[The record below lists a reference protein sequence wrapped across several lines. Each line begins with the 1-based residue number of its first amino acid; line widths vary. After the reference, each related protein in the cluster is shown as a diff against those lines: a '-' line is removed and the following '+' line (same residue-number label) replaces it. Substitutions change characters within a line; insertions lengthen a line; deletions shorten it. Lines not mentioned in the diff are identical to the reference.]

1 MAAMETA
8 GVGQKV
14 AERYP
19 DNGHASLPTGLP
31 PVCKSPQRGHMPPGK
46 AFIHPMMTGFGSHCG
61 VSRAWMPGRLGFP
74 PLVWGSLGSPQDSGL
89 V

>member
-46 AFIHPMMTGFGSHCG
+46 AFIHPMMTGLGSHCG
-61 VSRAWMPGRLGFP
+61 CLQGLDARKAGLP
-74 PLVWGSLGSPQDSGL
+74 SPCVGLSGL
-89 V
+89 PPG